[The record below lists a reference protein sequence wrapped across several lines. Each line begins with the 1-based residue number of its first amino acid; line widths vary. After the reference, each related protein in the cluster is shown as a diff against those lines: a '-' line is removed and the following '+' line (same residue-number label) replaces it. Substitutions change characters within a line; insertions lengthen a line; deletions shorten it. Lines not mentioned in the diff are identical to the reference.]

1 MSNFVLKIGEIP
13 IFKKNLTT
21 TLEKDHKNREASLK
35 RLKSLES
42 NEIQLKQKI
51 TNVEKQ
57 ASDVKIKMKNLLLS
71 IKKIANDSIHRK
83 SKVF

>member
-1 MSNFVLKIGEIP
+1 M
-13 IFKKNLTT
+13 TT
-21 TLEKDHKNREASLK
+21 TLEKDHKNRQASLK

-51 TNVEKQ
+51 NYLEKQ

-71 IKKIANDSIHRK
+71 IKKIANDSVHKK